1 MNYLPL
7 MVGAEA
13 VSPMVYWILIACA
26 AVALVLYVREKI
38 KAYSLK
44 AVLIK
49 SVVSALFIAVG
60 VYGLFGPA
68 AYGDGYPAGVF
79 IIMGLVC
86 GLLGDIW
93 LDLKYVFP
101 EQDLLFTYAGFAV
114 FGVGHVLYMTGMLVR
129 FFPPGGMA
137 YVLVPIVL
145 AITMSFVNVALEKP
159 MKLSYGRMKP
169 VVLAYGVLLFSTLL
183 LSGSL
188 ALSYSWQEPALKLL
202 FAGAILFTVSDLVL
216 SGTYFGTGHERPI
229 DFVLNYFTY
238 YPAQFLIAT
247 ALMFV

>member
-1 MNYLPL
+1 
-7 MVGAEA
+7 
-13 VSPMVYWILIACA
+13 MVYWILIV
-26 AVALVLYVREKI
+26 VALAALILYVREKI
-38 KAYSLK
+38 KAYSVK

-49 SVVSALFIAVG
+49 ASVSALFIAVG
-60 VYGLFGPA
+60 VYGVHVSA
-68 AYGDGYPAGVF
+68 ANGNGNPIGMLV
-79 IIMGLVC
+79 IMGLVC

-101 EQDLLFTYAGFAV
+101 EQDLLFTYAGFAT
-114 FGVGHVLYMTGMLVR
+114 FGVGHVLYIAGMLVR
-129 FFPPGGMA
+129 FFPPGGMVF
-137 YVLVPIVL
+137 VLVPIAL
-145 AITMSFVNVALEKP
+145 AIVVSFINAALEKP
-159 MKLSYGRMKP
+159 MKLNYGPMKP
-169 VVLAYGVLLFSTLL
+169 TVIAYGVLLFSTLF

-188 ALSYSWQEPALKLL
+188 AFNYGWQESALNLL
-202 FAGAILFTVSDLVL
+202 FAGAILFTASDLVL

>member
-1 MNYLPL
+1 ML
-7 MVGAEA
+7 MA
-13 VSPMVYWILIACA
+13 YWVLIVCA
-26 AVALVLYVREKI
+26 AIALVQYVREKI
-38 KAYSLK
+38 KAYSLR

-49 SVVSALFIAVG
+49 SVVSTLFIAVG
-60 VYGLFGPA
+60 VCGLHASA
-68 AYGDGYPAGVF
+68 ANAGGSPIGVLVV
-79 IIMGLVC
+79 MGLVC

-101 EQDLLFTYAGFAV
+101 EHDLPFTYAGFAV
-114 FGVGHVLYMTGMLVR
+114 FGIGHVLYIAGMLAR
-129 FFPPGGMA
+129 FYSPDRVAF
-137 YVLVPIVL
+137 VLVPIALGIV
-145 AITMSFVNVALEKP
+145 MSVVNAALEKP
-159 MKLSYGRMKP
+159 MKLDYGRMKP
-169 VVLAYGVLLFSTLL
+169 IVIAYGVLLFATML

-188 ALSYSWQEPALKLL
+188 AWSYGWQEPALNLL
-202 FAGAILFTVSDLVL
+202 FAGGVLFAVSDLVL

>member
-1 MNYLPL
+1 
-7 MVGAEA
+7 
-13 VSPMVYWILIACA
+13 MVYWVLIICA
-26 AVALVLYVREKI
+26 TVALVMYVHEKI

-49 SVVSALFIAVG
+49 SVVSTLFIAVG
-60 VYGLFGPA
+60 VCGLHASA
-68 AYGDGYPAGVF
+68 ANGDGNPIGVLVV
-79 IIMGLVC
+79 MGLVC

-101 EQDLLFTYAGFAV
+101 EHDLPFTYAGFAV
-114 FGVGHVLYMTGMLVR
+114 FGIGHILYIAGMLAR
-129 FFPPGGMA
+129 FSPPGRMA

-145 AITMSFVNVALEKP
+145 AVALSVINAAIEKP
-159 MKLSYGRMKP
+159 MKLDYGRLKP
-169 VVLAYGVLLFSTLL
+169 VVIAYGVLLFTTML

-188 ALSYSWQEPALKLL
+188 ALCYGWQEPALNLL
-202 FAGAILFTVSDLVL
+202 FAGGILFAISDLVL
-216 SGTYFGTGHERPI
+216 SNTYFGTGHERPI

>member
-1 MNYLPL
+1 
-7 MVGAEA
+7 
-13 VSPMVYWILIACA
+13 MVYWVLIICA
-26 AVALVLYVREKI
+26 AIALVLYVREKI

-60 VYGLFGPA
+60 VCGLHASA
-68 AYGDGYPAGVF
+68 ANAGGNPIGVL
-79 IIMGLVC
+79 IVMGLVC

-101 EQDLLFTYAGFAV
+101 EHDLPFTYAGFAV
-114 FGVGHVLYMTGMLVR
+114 FGIGHVLYILGMLVR
-129 FFPPGGMA
+129 FYQPDRMA
-137 YVLVPIVL
+137 YVLVPIALAVVL
-145 AITMSFVNVALEKP
+145 SVANAALEKP
-159 MKLSYGRMKP
+159 MKLDYGRMRP
-169 VVLAYGVLLFSTLL
+169 VVIAYGVLLFATMLV
-183 LSGSL
+183 SGGL
-188 ALSYSWQEPALKLL
+188 ALSYGWQEPALNLL
-202 FAGAILFTVSDLVL
+202 FAGGILFAASDLVL

-247 ALMFV
+247 ALIFA

>member
-1 MNYLPL
+1 
-7 MVGAEA
+7 
-13 VSPMVYWILIACA
+13 MVYWILIICA
-26 AVALVLYVREKI
+26 AIALVWYVREKI

-49 SVVSALFIAVG
+49 SVVSVLFIAVG
-60 VYGLFGPA
+60 VCGLHA
-68 AYGDGYPAGVF
+68 STTNAGGNPIGVLVV
-79 IIMGLVC
+79 MGLVC

-114 FGVGHVLYMTGMLVR
+114 FGIGHVLYIAGMLMR
-129 FFPPGGMA
+129 FYPPGGIA
-137 YVLVPIVL
+137 YVLAPIVL
-145 AITMSFVNVALEKP
+145 AIVMSVVNAALEKP
-159 MKLSYGRMKP
+159 MKLDYGRMKP
-169 VVLAYGVLLFSTLL
+169 VVIVYGVLLFATML

-188 ALSYSWQEPALKLL
+188 ALSHGWQEPALNLL
-202 FAGAILFTVSDLVL
+202 FAGGILFAVSDLVL